1 VTTDAGYSVR
11 VEILARREYSN
22 CGTAIAIAEN
32 AVENGSSE
40 PGEELDTT
48 TVSRERTILVAA
60 GQSSS
65 SPRSSATS
73 P

>member
-1 VTTDAGYSVR
+1 MTPHAGYSVR
-11 VEILARREYSN
+11 VEILARREYAN
-22 CGTAIAIAEN
+22 RGTTIAIAES
-32 AVENGSSE
+32 AVENARSE
-40 PGEELDTT
+40 PGDELDTT
-48 TVSRERTILVAA
+48 TVARERAVLVAA

>member
-1 VTTDAGYSVR
+1 MTTDAEYSVR

-22 CGTAIAIAEN
+22 RGNTVALAEN
-32 AVENGSSE
+32 ALENGRPE

-48 TVSRERTILVAA
+48 TVSRERKVLAAA
-60 GQSSS
+60 GQPSS

>member
-1 VTTDAGYSVR
+1 MTTDAGYSVR
-11 VEILARREYSN
+11 AEILARTEYSN
-22 CGTAIAIAEN
+22 RGTTIAIAED
-32 AVENGSSE
+32 AVENGRSE

-48 TVSRERTILVAA
+48 TVSRERTVLVAA